1 MTDDERRDEDDAPEI
16 DPVARWGDPEE
27 RWGDP
32 EKRWGDPEKRWGNP
46 EVDLPN
52 VPRVDIPGEDSDS
65 DDDPEFTADIN
76 PEQSR
81 MFWASVILAN
91 VGVAGI
97 TVGPMLI
104 YFQGETLV
112 GGGATLLGVLALT
125 RVYSLY
131 REYQAHD
138 WSSDEDSDDG
148 EGNNSSEKSSGDD
161 DANDD
166 TNDDADERNR

>member
-1 MTDDERRDEDDAPEI
+1 MTDDERRDEDDAPQI
-16 DPVARWGDPEE
+16 DPIARWGDPEE

-32 EKRWGDPEKRWGNP
+32 EKRWGNP
-46 EVDLPN
+46 ETDLPN
-52 VPRVDIPGEDSDS
+52 VPHVDIPGEDANS
-65 DDDPEFTADIN
+65 DDAPEFTADIN

-81 MFWASVILAN
+81 LFWASVILAN

-104 YFQGETLV
+104 YFRGETLV

-148 EGNNSSEKSSGDD
+148 EGDNSGEEGDADRDNSDEKGD
-161 DANDD
+161 AHAH
-166 TNDDADERNR
+166 ADERNR